1 MKNKAD
7 ESELLKKVLD
17 RLLSLDPPVRKVAV
31 SAADV
36 EMNVYFVDLADVCYI
51 TTDKAA
57 ESQRDET
64 AFVTAKNEIFFNN
77 QSLKE
82 IEDMLAEDPHF
93 MRTSKSYIVNLAKI
107 RALKFSNARDLWFD
121 GLEKPVKNIVTA
133 TYVAAFELRMKGKS
147 VPPPAPKPPQ
157 TPSSSSQSGASKKR
171 KKQ

>member
-1 MKNKAD
+1 MKNKTD
-7 ESELLKKVLD
+7 ENELLKKVLE
-17 RLLSLDPPVRKVAV
+17 RLMSLDPPVKKVAV
-31 SAADV
+31 SAADA

-64 AFVTAKNEIFFNN
+64 AFVTTKNEIFFNN
-77 QSLKE
+77 LSLKE

-121 GLEKPVKNIVTA
+121 GIPKPVKNIVTA
-133 TYVAAFELRMKGKS
+133 TYVEAFELRMKGKP
-147 VPPPAPKPPQ
+147 VPPLPQ
-157 TPSSSSQSGASKKR
+157 KPSSSSHSGVSKKR
-171 KKQ
+171 KKR